1 MSWSRSAHLIALV
14 GLWLVLLALLVT
26 PQPAAAVTT
35 YKTYAAYKTAVGAR
49 NFLASNP
56 RNPRLLTD
64 AQFMGQLDTGTALLG
79 MYYGNQGWEMEQVRD
94 MESWQNKKHAILNMV
109 TSWCN
114 EATAMDN
121 LFEQQ
126 LMNIWNNQNV
136 PMITWEPFLCSPSR
150 TPQDVEVQ
158 AARGTYDAYFN
169 TWAERLKGFL
179 SGPDGVYNSR
189 DDRRVY
195 LRMGHEMNGD
205 WYPWSGAAG
214 RNSPADYVNM
224 WKRVKGIFDGKGL
237 DRTHVQWVWC
247 VNHTDNGGFMAEEY
261 YPGDGYVD
269 WVAIDG
275 YNWGETQSWSDWKA
289 PPAVYGDM
297 IRRLRAFTAKPL
309 AIPEFATTSWTTKG
323 SSALDKSQWIMD
335 VHEYIRAQDVRMVA
349 WFNEDKETDWAVFGG
364 SGGDG
369 SYTVTPFNPRIRLWQ
384 IVGTVLL
391 AVFIMAEVVFVTR
404 LI

>member
-1 MSWSRSAHLIALV
+1 MSWRRFVHLMILVALRLAFV
-14 GLWLVLLALLVT
+14 VLVVE
-26 PQPAAAVTT
+26 PVAAVTT
-35 YKTYAAYKTAVGAR
+35 YKTYAAYKSAVGVDS
-49 NFLASNP
+49 FIPSNP

-64 AQFMGQLDTGTALLG
+64 AQFAGQLSAGTTLLG
-79 MYYGNQGWEMEQVRD
+79 VYYGNQGWKMKQVRD
-94 MESWQNKKHAILNMV
+94 MESWQDKKYAILNIY
-109 TSWCN
+109 TNWCDT
-114 EATAMDN
+114 ATDN
-121 LFEQQ
+121 LFVQQ

-158 AARGTYDAYFN
+158 AARGTYDAYLN
-169 TWAERLKGFL
+169 TWAERLKSFL

-275 YNWGETQSWSDWKA
+275 YNWGETQRWSNWEA
-289 PPAVYGDM
+289 PAGVYGDM
-297 IRRLRAFTAKPL
+297 IRRLRAFTTRPL
-309 AIPEFATTSWTTKG
+309 ATPEYATTAVATRG
-323 SSALDKSQWIMD
+323 SNVAAKSQWIMD

-369 SYTVTPFNPRIRLWQ
+369 TYTVTPFNPRIRLWQ

-391 AVFIMAEVVFVTR
+391 AMFIMAEVVFVTR